1 MSSPFTKGASA
12 LLLCA
17 GLIAAIC
24 VSRLGATLPGAA
36 IELSE
41 RRVLHVQPELRDL
54 LNRATAA
61 VYATYYV
68 SPDSALT
75 SDRRAAKDAVV
86 DLLASL
92 SASAPGRFDF
102 AVVHPE
108 EDPDLAEYA
117 STRRVSSFRALSV
130 HADADAT
137 KPIYSS
143 LTLEQSGSPDARIE
157 HIGPEHLGD
166 LQAILLERLAAR
178 EAPTEPR
185 ILLARAAQDADRFST
200 LEQALSRRGE
210 LRIVDLEETELDLWS
225 DFLFWMA
232 PTEASP
238 GTVAKLERYLE
249 SGRSAIVAGSRTSEE
264 ARTLSRELGLE
275 VSFDRIL
282 AVHQASKPN
291 GEVASLVPSIAPDQD
306 FRRLTGQPNGTLYFE
321 DPGSFSFLSDVLDAR
336 GTSARRIATSFEA
349 TQIEGENGPV
359 ASPKRSLAVLLEPAD
374 ARRGSLV
381 AFASTTPFEK
391 GFFAMEGAA
400 HRPLVTT
407 LVNSID
413 GDDRRAVL
421 RAGVAPPERIGDFT
435 PGQRALARALL
446 WLPLPLF
453 LLASWMLRRRR
464 VGSGETGSRGVER
477 EPSARPKPRLAKA
490 VPTLIAATLLIA
502 LSVGATHAPNLR
514 MDLTADKLNT
524 PSMVTLEVAAALAK
538 VQPKLEAQLYF
549 SAPGKLEPSLAALPR
564 RIAGLLANVES
575 EGLTVSESQVQPGRL
590 SAQQRAELAGL
601 GLAPFRASR
610 AKSTT
615 GDTAGAQEAWASL
628 RLVSGEQSEVLD
640 FQDAAEAEQLEFRL
654 AFALERMRKNAL
666 APGSGTVNMGFAS
679 DLPRMSAAEDY
690 EYQSKGSFAPREG
703 DVFQLARQSL
713 ARAGFEVEHIDP
725 RSPLLGAG
733 VGAGAKAGDEGEDG
747 SAKAQGASAEFDH
760 AAVLW
765 IQPRRNALPMLA
777 AFQHYLRRG
786 GNGLLAAQHFRTQA
800 RQYRGSDFELVYWP
814 QPQLPDVDRY
824 WFPEFGV
831 DLVREVLFDEDS
843 VTLPIDTRIL
853 GKGTELKFQP
863 EPTRAPFLI
872 RASASNFS
880 DTGLMR
886 GVGDLALADP
896 SWIRLDQAKL
906 QESGLQAEVLFTG
919 SDRAWHADWQG
930 GWLTDEMLGGPR
942 VAPTVFAP
950 EPNPVL
956 GVHLRGAF
964 PAPANLG
971 ADAGGFPITMD
982 SPVAAEL
989 AEGQLVFVGNSS
1001 FLTDTQ
1007 LKGPEFRGDSFLLAA
1022 AANLALGS
1030 YEPFGPAL
1038 ADLAGK
1044 RPITRGFGVLSAE
1057 AKRDRRL
1064 LVILGAAGLLAL
1076 GLGLWRYTRRG
1087 QVSPGQAPS
1096 PGVQGAQSPSRAS
1109 LKDLFT
1115 PALAPVA
1122 IAVIALGL
1130 TELTAMGLESS
1141 RVGTLRLGRLATP
1154 VQREQPVSAL
1164 RITRA
1169 HGTSF
1174 EASWT
1179 WVLGSFG
1186 GGPGFDP
1193 ADAKAVPTEPL
1204 RGDSN
1209 GSWREIT
1216 GIGALGNVQS
1226 IDKTIESIFAAEGI
1240 VVHPGGGDVSG
1251 YGFDGPTSW
1260 RIELFPYQN
1269 KSDHREWDEPTFV
1282 VEVGTT
1288 SRDGL
1293 SAYLRVPGDGAIWS
1307 SSINPAAYFGGRLP
1321 TSFPPLADE
1330 HLIPRSWPG
1339 ITVGVSAFAWQKVGG
1354 NSLRLVSSPAART
1367 PEELQAGRSPILWT
1381 LVGKGENTPME
1392 DGPGTNARGGATAAN
1407 ALIKFIMQAEA
1418 SALLDPAQA
1427 ASFGMG
1433 PGDTPF
1439 AILLLE
1445 SNPIPSDPN
1454 DPNAE
1459 SARIPLMLR
1468 IGPELS
1474 LEQGGGHALINTY
1487 TGNLVRVPKRF
1498 VDLVLPTPGDFE
1510 DLERQRA
1517 WQQGV

>member
-1 MSSPFTKGASA
+1 MSSFVTKAAGA
-12 LLLCA
+12 LLACA
-17 GLIAAIC
+17 GLVAAISI
-24 VSRLGATLPGAA
+24 SRLGATLPGAA
-36 IELSE
+36 IELSN
-41 RRVLHVQPELRDL
+41 RRVLHVQPELREL

-61 VYATYYV
+61 VYGTYYV

-75 SDRRAAKDAVV
+75 ADRRAAKDAVV
-86 DLLASL
+86 DLLANL
-92 SASAPGRFDF
+92 RDSAPGRFDF

-130 HADADAT
+130 HADEDTT

-143 LTLEQSGSPDARIE
+143 LTLEQSGSPTARIE

-166 LQAILLERLAAR
+166 LQAILFERLAAR

-185 ILLARAAQDADRFST
+185 ILLARPAQDADRFST
-200 LEQALSRRGE
+200 VEEALSRRGE
-210 LRIVDLEETELDLWS
+210 LRTVDLAETELDLWS

-232 PTEASP
+232 PTDASP
-238 GTVAKLERYLE
+238 DSLAKLERYLE
-249 SGRSAIVAGSRTSEE
+249 SGRSAVVAGRRSSKE
-264 ARTLSRELGLE
+264 ARTLFRELGLE
-275 VSFDRIL
+275 VSTDRIL
-282 AVHQASKPN
+282 APFQAGKPN

-321 DPGSFSFLSDVLDAR
+321 DPGSFSFLSDVFDAR

-349 TQIEGENGPV
+349 TQIEGADGPV

-381 AFASTTPFEK
+381 AFAAPTPFEK

-407 LVNSID
+407 LID
-413 GDDRRAVL
+413 SFGGEDRRAVL

-435 PGQRALARALL
+435 VGQRALARALL
-446 WLPLPLF
+446 WLPLPL
-453 LLASWMLRRRR
+453 LLIATWWLRRR
-464 VGSGETGSRGVER
+464 GAGPAGPETQGPAHK
-477 EPSARPKPRLAKA
+477 PSANSKPRLAKA
-490 VPTLIAATLLIA
+490 APTLLAATFLIA
-502 LSVGATHAPNLR
+502 LSIGATHAPNLR
-514 MDLTADKLNT
+514 LDLTSDKLNT
-524 PSMVTLEVAAALAK
+524 PSKVTLEVAAALAE
-538 VQPKLEAQLYF
+538 VQPKLIAQLYF
-549 SAPGKLEPSLAALPR
+549 SAPGKLEPSLAALPQS
-564 RIAGLLANVES
+564 IAGLLADIRDQGLNV
-575 EGLTVSESQVQPGRL
+575 TVSQVRPSRL
-590 SAQQRAELAGL
+590 SPQQRSELAAL
-601 GLAPFRASR
+601 GLAPFRATR
-610 AKSTT
+610 AKSAT
-615 GDTAGAQEAWASL
+615 GDVAGAQEAWASL
-628 RLVSGEQSEVLD
+628 RLVSGEQIEVLE

-654 AFALERMRKNAL
+654 AFALERIRKNAQ
-666 APGSGTVNMGFAS
+666 APGAGTVKLGFAS

-713 ARAGFEVEHIDP
+713 ARAGFQVEHIDP
-725 RSPLLGAG
+725 RSPLLGS
-733 VGAGAKAGDEGEDG
+733 GADP
-747 SAKAQGASAEFDH
+747 SGASAVFDH
-760 AAVLW
+760 EAVLW
-765 IQPRRNALPMLA
+765 IQPRRNALPMLS

-863 EPTRAPFLI
+863 EATRAPFLI
-872 RASASNFS
+872 KASASNFS
-880 DTGLMR
+880 DASLMR

-896 SWIRLDQAKL
+896 NWIRLDQAKL
-906 QESGLQAEVLFTG
+906 KESGLSAEVLFTG

-942 VAPTVFAP
+942 VAPTVYAVQP
-950 EPNPVL
+950 RPAL

-964 PAPANLG
+964 PAPIDLG
-971 ADAGGFPITMD
+971 ADASGVPITMD
-982 SPVAAEL
+982 SPAVEDL

-1007 LKGPEFRGDSFLLAA
+1007 FKGAGFRGDSFLLAA

-1044 RPITRGFGVLSAE
+1044 RPIARGFGVLSAE

-1064 LVILGAAGLLAL
+1064 LVVLGAASLLAL
-1076 GLGLWRYTRRG
+1076 GLGLWRLARRG
-1087 QVSPGQAPS
+1087 RKAPGQVPYF
-1096 PGVQGAQSPSRAS
+1096 GMETAQSQSRS
-1109 LKDLFT
+1109 FSRGLFT
-1115 PALAPVA
+1115 PALVPVA
-1122 IAVIALGL
+1122 IAFVTFALS
-1130 TELTAMGLESS
+1130 ELTAQGLESS
-1141 RVGTLRLGRLATP
+1141 RTGTLRLGRLAAP
-1154 VQREQPVSAL
+1154 ELRELPVSSL

-1169 HGTSF
+1169 PGTSF

-1179 WVLGSFG
+1179 WAEGSFG
-1186 GGPGFDP
+1186 GGPGYDP
-1193 ADAKAVPTEPL
+1193 MDATAEPTEPL
-1204 RGDSN
+1204 RGDPN

-1216 GIGALGNVQS
+1216 GIGALGDVQS

-1251 YGFDGPTSW
+1251 YGFDSPTSW

-1269 KSDHREWDEPTFV
+1269 KSDHRQWDEPTFV
-1282 VEVGTT
+1282 VEVGST

-1307 SSINPAAYFGGRLP
+1307 SDINPAAYFGGRLR
-1321 TSFPPLADE
+1321 TTFPPLADQ

-1339 ITVGVSAFAWQKVGG
+1339 MTVGIAAFAWQKVGG
-1354 NSLRLVSSPAART
+1354 TSLRLVSSPAGRT
-1367 PEELQAGRSPILWT
+1367 PEELQAGRSPMLWT

-1392 DGPGTNARGGATAAN
+1392 DGPGTNARGGAAAAN

-1427 ASFGMG
+1427 ASYGMG

-1439 AILLLE
+1439 AILLLD
-1445 SNPIPSDPN
+1445 SNPLPSDPN
-1454 DPNAE
+1454 APNAE
-1459 SARIPLMLR
+1459 PVGIPLMLR
-1468 IGPELS
+1468 IGPELGP
-1474 LEQGGGHALINTY
+1474 EQGGGHALINTF

-1498 VDLVLPTPGDFE
+1498 VDLVLPTAEDFE
-1510 DLERQRA
+1510 GLDRQRA
-1517 WQQGV
+1517 WQQGL